1 MHCLSLDHKRAGVA
15 ERQVFAFTS
24 SERAALGKAFAAI
37 GGCVPLVTCNRTEI
51 YFLCSREEA
60 ERILEKFA
68 GKPLNFSF
76 YGEEDAERHLFR
88 LAAGLESML
97 IGEDEILGQIR
108 KAYEEARYG
117 GYAAGADAL
126 FQAAIAC
133 GKKVRSET
141 SVSAYACSVATLA
154 VNEAFRFAKSRQREN
169 AGADTEKP
177 VALLV
182 GATGGIG
189 ANVLKNL
196 LSKNIFRIVATS
208 RKHGGIATAEGVES
222 ADYSARYSLLDGADV
237 VISATSSP
245 HTVFGAAKVRKSLS
259 TKKTRLFIDLSV
271 PPDIDRKIG
280 ALKDCSLTGMD
291 EFSVLAEENNKKKA
305 RAAREAERI
314 VAACFLEYCAG
325 DAARVCAHLLS
336 ALPQSE
342 KKRVFSLRKEN
353 PAAFVRFCREGLSS
367 SREKKGES
375 AAGGVIREEQ
385 SAAAGAEARVRADG
399 GKECGR

>member
-1 MHCLSLDHKRAGVA
+1 MSTHGGDIAR
-15 ERQVFAFTS
+15 
-24 SERAALGKAFAAI
+24 FAAI

-108 KAYEEARYG
+108 KAYEEARNG

-154 VNEAFRFAKSRQREN
+154 ANEAFRFAKSLQKEN

-259 TKKTRLFIDLSV
+259 TKKPRLFIDLSENA
-271 PPDIDRKIG
+271 K
-280 ALKDCSLTGMD
+280 T
-291 EFSVLAEENNKKKA
+291 AEVMVEKENNEKEKVLEMNIDELELSVRSFNCLK
-305 RAAREAERI
+305 RAGINTVDYSR
-314 VAACFLEYCAG
+314 
-325 DAARVCAHLLS
+325 
-336 ALPQSE
+336 PQ
-342 KKRVFSLRKEN
+342 RN
-353 PAAFVRFCREGLSS
+353 YQ
-367 SREKKGES
+367 
-375 AAGGVIREEQ
+375 I
-385 SAAAGAEARVRADG
+385 
-399 GKECGR
+399 